1 MDKATIMQAL
11 EKVIDPELGVPITKM
26 DLIDEVEISG
36 SGDVTIDFHLT
47 MPFCP
52 NKFALQIAKEIHAT
66 VSSLPGVGQVKVML
80 SEHVHADEINAEV
93 NQ

>member
-26 DLIDEVEISG
+26 DLIDEVHIKNG
-36 SGDVTIDFHLT
+36 SDVTVDFHLT

-52 NKFALQIAKEIHAT
+52 NKFALQIARDIHGT
-66 VSSLPGVGQVKVML
+66 VASLAGVGQVKVVL

-93 NQ
+93 NG